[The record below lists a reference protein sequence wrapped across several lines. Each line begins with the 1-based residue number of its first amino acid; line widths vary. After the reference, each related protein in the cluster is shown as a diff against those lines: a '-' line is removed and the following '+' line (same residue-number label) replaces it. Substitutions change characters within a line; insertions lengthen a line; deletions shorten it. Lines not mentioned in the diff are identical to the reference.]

1 MGLISLLLGV
11 TLILFWMMYVSN
23 DTSTTVDTNM
33 LEQRLNTEKT
43 VDSMVNEAVP
53 DSFKDVL
60 RE

>member
-43 VDSMVNEAVP
+43 VDNMVNEAVP

>member
-23 DTSTTVDTNM
+23 DTNTTVDTNM